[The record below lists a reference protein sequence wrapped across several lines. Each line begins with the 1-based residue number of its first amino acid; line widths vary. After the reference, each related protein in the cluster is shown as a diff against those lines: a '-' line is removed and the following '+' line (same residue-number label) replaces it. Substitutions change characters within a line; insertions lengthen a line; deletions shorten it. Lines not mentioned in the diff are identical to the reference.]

1 MPQQE
6 EILSDAAESSGSEPS
21 QPEQNVPPPA
31 SNNQTMP
38 QEPAP
43 AKPPQQAEPK
53 PAAQPTQA
61 ELTAQ
66 AENYA
71 ANGQYTQAADAYRQ
85 MHTLGYLSGGD
96 LGEQLCSL
104 GNDAQEDSEYEMAA
118 QLYQQ
123 AADLGNALG
132 KRLLSVCYEFGTGV
146 PQSQE
151 KAFQLNLELA
161 RENYGASVYYDVA
174 AAYTD
179 GVGTARD
186 PEQAIYWWNRYLD
199 TDDPKDTTRAKIQ
212 DKIAALEA
220 EC

>member
-1 MPQQE
+1 
-6 EILSDAAESSGSEPS
+6 
-21 QPEQNVPPPA
+21 
-31 SNNQTMP
+31 
-38 QEPAP
+38 
-43 AKPPQQAEPK
+43 
-53 PAAQPTQA
+53 
-61 ELTAQ
+61 
-66 AENYA
+66 
-71 ANGQYTQAADAYRQ
+71 
-85 MHTLGYLSGGD
+85 MHTLGYLSGGE
-96 LGEQLCSL
+96 LGGQLCSL
-104 GNDAQEDSEYEMAA
+104 GNDAQEDREYEMAA

-146 PQSQE
+146 PQSHE